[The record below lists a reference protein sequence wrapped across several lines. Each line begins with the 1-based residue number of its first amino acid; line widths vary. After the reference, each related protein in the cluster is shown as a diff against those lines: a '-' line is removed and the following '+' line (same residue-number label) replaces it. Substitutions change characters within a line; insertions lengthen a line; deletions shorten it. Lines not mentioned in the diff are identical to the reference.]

1 MSIPSIHQA
10 KYKLNPNYVVIV
22 KHDKLLVARFIL
34 KHVEKAT
41 WLSPIGI
48 ILKKIRKLWICIDFD
63 KLNVATKKYLYLLP
77 FIDEVL
83 NIVTSHET
91 YYFSWWFPKISSNIN
106 NINGLVQD
114 FSCQWLGSFRMEHY
128 AFWSK
133 L

>member
-1 MSIPSIHQA
+1 
-10 KYKLNPNYVVIV
+10 
-22 KHDKLLVARFIL
+22 L

-48 ILKKIRKLWICIDFD
+48 ILKKIGKLWICIDFD

-91 YYFSWWFPKISSNIN
+91 YYFPDGFSKYHQISITSMGWYKIFLV
-106 NINGLVQD
+106 NGWGA
-114 FSCQWLGSFRMEHY
+114 SI
-128 AFWSK
+128 WSIMHFGVNYNGP
-133 L
+133 LTS